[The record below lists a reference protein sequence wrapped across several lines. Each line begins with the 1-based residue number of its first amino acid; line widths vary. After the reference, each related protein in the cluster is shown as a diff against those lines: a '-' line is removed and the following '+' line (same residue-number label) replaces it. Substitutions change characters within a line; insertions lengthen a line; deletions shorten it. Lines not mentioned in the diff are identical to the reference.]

1 MHQINSLQRANRYFG
16 FKMIIFAFFIFTLY
30 IPSACTHSRNISSLP
45 DNQNE
50 ISKAPDIQP
59 PDNDF
64 YEDGFLRF
72 GDFVYQNNIK
82 SILFS
87 RKGWEFSSPII
98 ELNTSETLILMF
110 DDLDGDFKN
119 YAYTIIHC
127 DALWQPSEMM
137 DYEYIEGF
145 PEDRITEYAFSRNTR
160 VSFTNYYLE
169 FPNSNMQPKLS
180 GNYILKVFIEGNPDE
195 VVFTRRF
202 MVFSQDITIE
212 ASVKQ
217 ATNLN
222 HRASMQEIDFTVNT
236 SKYNISNPY
245 RDLKV
250 LITQNGRWDNAIY
263 GLQPRLVQGNMLIY
277 DYEDGNLFMGGNEF
291 RNFDTKSIRYRSLN
305 IESIN
310 SVSNGW
316 EVTLLQDRSRQF
328 LVYTSQGDIN
338 GKFLIKTDDYQDDV
352 LEADYTWVNFSL
364 AKDKPLV
371 NGNVYIMGEL
381 TDWNLSTENK
391 MEYNYPAGQYEAR
404 ILLKQ
409 GFYDYQFVFLE
420 DGKDVADVSIFEGSH
435 SITENEYAIY
445 IYHRRPGEVYDSLI
459 GIHHINSVN

>member
-1 MHQINSLQRANRYFG
+1 MHQYLTFRWANKGYG
-16 FKMIIFAFFIFTLY
+16 FKLFVLSLFITLLQ
-30 IPSACTHSRNISSLP
+30 IPLACSNSRKISSLP
-45 DNQNE
+45 EKDNRQVE
-50 ISKAPDIQP
+50 TPDNQP
-59 PDNDF
+59 PDNDY
-64 YEDGFLRF
+64 YEKGFLRF

-87 RKGWEFSSPII
+87 RMGWDLSPPII
-98 ELNTSETLILMF
+98 ELNTSETLVLMF

-119 YAYTIIHC
+119 YSYTIIHC
-127 DALWQPSEMM
+127 DALWQPSELM

-145 PEDRITEYAFSRNTR
+145 PEDRITEYSFSRNTR

-180 GNYILKVFIEGNPDE
+180 GNYILKVFIEGNQDE
-195 VVFTRRF
+195 LVFTRRF
-202 MVFSQDITIE
+202 MVFSQDIDIE
-212 ASVKQ
+212 ATVKQ

-222 HRASMQEIDFTVNT
+222 HRASMQEIDFTIN
-236 SKYNISNPY
+236 SRNYNISNPY

-381 TDWNLSTENK
+381 TDWNFSSENK
-391 MEYNYPAGQYEAR
+391 MEYNYPEAQYEAS

-409 GFYDYQFVFLE
+409 GFYDYQYVFLE

-445 IYHRRPGEVYDSLI
+445 IYHRRPGELYDSLI